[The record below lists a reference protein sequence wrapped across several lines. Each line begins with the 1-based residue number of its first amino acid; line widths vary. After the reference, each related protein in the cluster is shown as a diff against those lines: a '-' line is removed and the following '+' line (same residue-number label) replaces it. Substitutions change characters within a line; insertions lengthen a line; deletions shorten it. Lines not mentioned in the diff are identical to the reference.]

1 MGGAFQRD
9 FTDCWNDQPE
19 RGTDFFHHGIYNG
32 AAPRRQRVVKL
43 RRFIITFYLV
53 LFVSVAAG
61 SAGFFWQTRAEYN
74 RLKDMEAASRSRLAL
89 AEERLRDQQRMLER
103 LRSDPAYV
111 EMVIRRRLGYAKP
124 DEFIFRFEP

>member
-1 MGGAFQRD
+1 MAPGAREGPPDFPTTAFTIGRRSLHTRD
-9 FTDCWNDQPE
+9 
-19 RGTDFFHHGIYNG
+19 
-32 AAPRRQRVVKL
+32 VKL
-43 RRFIITFYLV
+43 RRFIITLYLV
-53 LFVSVAAG
+53 LFVSLAAG
-61 SAGFFWQTRAEYN
+61 AAGFFWQTRAEYN

-111 EMVIRRRLGYAKP
+111 EMVIRRRMGYAKP